1 MLVTGADSCFVMM
14 FTATSP
20 GFCGGKP
27 IGRRANSDS
36 RELPGGS
43 GTFAASRPRTPRARK
58 PNMWTRMRVE
68 VS

>member
-14 FTATSP
+14 FKATSP

-27 IGRRANSDS
+27 IGRRAKSD
-36 RELPGGS
+36 RGAPPGGS
-43 GTFAASRPRTPRARK
+43 GTFAASMPRTPHARK